1 MRCEKCGNEF
11 EGNFCP
17 ECGTASSDVKNI
29 CSGCGT
35 EFEGNFCP
43 NCGKP
48 AGEETVRCSFCG
60 AEVKGSFCPNC
71 GRIIERTST
80 EQPAVQPQVII
91 NHVNYPM
98 PMISGNLKN
107 KWVAFLLCLFLGVL
121 GVHKFYEGKVLMGLV
136 YLFTGG
142 LCGIG
147 WFVDLIVL
155 LCKPNPYTV

>member
-1 MRCEKCGNEF
+1 MRCGKCGN
-11 EGNFCP
+11 
-17 ECGTASSDVKNI
+17 
-29 CSGCGT
+29 

-48 AGEETVRCSFCG
+48 AGEEKVRSPFCG
-60 AEVKGSFCPNC
+60 TEVQGSFCPNC
-71 GRIIERTST
+71 GRIMERKSA
-80 EQPAVQPQVII
+80 EPSGIQPQVII
-91 NHVNYPM
+91 NQVNHPM

-107 KWVAFLLCLFLGVL
+107 KWVAFFLCLFLGWL

-147 WFVDLIVL
+147 WFVDLIAL